1 MKKTSIYIEPD
12 LDRAL
17 ARQADREGL
26 TKAELIRRVLSRE
39 VAESKRPDLRG
50 IGVFEGPG
58 DVSEN
63 VDRYLVDTALGES

>member
-1 MKKTSIYIEPD
+1 MKKTSIYIEPE

-17 ARQADREGL
+17 ASQAAREGL
-26 TKAELIRRVLSRE
+26 TKAELIRQALARE
-39 VAESKRPDLRG
+39 VAQSKRPDLHG

-63 VDRYLVDTALGES
+63 VNRYLVDAASGES